1 MTLIYR
7 EYLAAH
13 HSAAAELVLLHGW
26 ASDSDIWRSVIPS
39 LRQYFNITLID
50 LPGFGRSVDCVVEN
64 DIAVELDTLLEV
76 LPESAIYCGW
86 SLGGMFAAAIAEA
99 HPHRVLALV
108 TIASNAV
115 FVANE
120 AWPAAMP
127 RKDFDAFCQTV
138 EKSAVKG
145 LRRFELLQLHGDERA
160 AAVKT
165 VLNRQQ
171 KRVNEFAMAKGL
183 RSLNELDNRAAL
195 AGLTC
200 PALHVFGGNDA
211 LVPRQAAECFA
222 VNYPNHE
229 VKVFPSCGHI
239 PFLSQPEVFL
249 AELVDFVS
257 SKGFVGDASSYCL
270 DKTNV
275 GRSFSR
281 AAVSY
286 DGAALLQ
293 RRIADQLITL
303 LPQPVEAAPLVD
315 LGCGTGYSLPAL
327 REYGGARTMLAMDLA
342 PGMLAYA
349 KDRYLALSDA
359 WICGDAEDLPLAD
372 GSVGLVFSSLALQW
386 CENLA
391 AVYAEIA
398 RVLKPGGS
406 AVIATLGPNTL
417 YELRQSWQQVDAYA
431 HVNSFA
437 QETELRSAIDHVGLQ
452 IEAWQEA
459 SEVMEYERLSELTR
473 ELKNIGAHNV
483 NSGRPSGL
491 TSRARI
497 KALTTAYEHFRQE
510 NALLPATYQVWYLRC
525 KKIA

>member
-1 MTLIYR
+1 MTIIYR

-26 ASDSDIWRSVIPS
+26 ASDSEIWRSIIPN

-50 LPGFGRSVDCVVEN
+50 LPGFGRSVDCVVED
-64 DIAVELDTLLEV
+64 DIAVELDALLEV

-86 SLGGMFAAAIAEA
+86 SLGGMFAAVIAEA
-99 HPHRVLALV
+99 YPQRVLALV

-120 AWPAAMP
+120 SWPAAMS
-127 RKDFDAFCQTV
+127 RKDFDAFCHAV
-138 EKSAVKG
+138 EKNAEKG
-145 LRRFELLQLHGDERA
+145 LRRFQLLQLHGDERTGT
-160 AAVKT
+160 VKT

-171 KRVNEFAMAKGL
+171 VQVNEFALLKGL
-183 RSLNELDNRAAL
+183 QYLNEFDNRAAL

-211 LVPRQAAECFA
+211 LVPLQAAEYFS
-222 VNYPNHE
+222 VNYPKHE
-229 VKVFPSCGHI
+229 VKVFPSSGHI
-239 PFLSQPEVFL
+239 PFLSQPELFL
-249 AELVDFVS
+249 TELVDFVN
-257 SKGFVGDASSYCL
+257 SKGLLGDTSSYCL
-270 DKTNV
+270 DKTKV

-293 RRIADQLITL
+293 RRIADQLTTL
-303 LPQPVEAAPLVD
+303 LPQTAEAAPLVD

-327 REYGGARTMLAMDLA
+327 REYGDAQTLLAMDLA

-349 KDRYLALSDA
+349 KDRYLALGDA

-372 GSVGLVFSSLALQW
+372 SSVGLVFSSLALQW

-398 RVLKPGGS
+398 RVLKPRGS

-417 YELRQSWQQVDAYA
+417 FELRKSWQQVDAYA
-431 HVNSFA
+431 HVNTFA

-497 KALTTAYEHFRQE
+497 KALTTAYERFRQE
-510 NALLPATYQVWYLRC
+510 NDLLPATYQVWYLRC
-525 KKIA
+525 KKVA